1 MDEERKREVDEE
13 RKQRKME
20 DRKAANRLSAKL
32 SRQREKDKLKALEQ
46 KVESLTKEIESV
58 CKENVQLK
66 LKLLKSQLFA
76 EGSNI
81 SEDAG
86 PEIANSNDE
95 DNFWLES
102 GKDFDDLLKTM

>member
-1 MDEERKREVDEE
+1 VDEERKREVDEE

-86 PEIANSNDE
+86 PSTSNDE

-102 GKDFDDLLKTM
+102 GKDFDDLLETM